1 MNFTRKIDRARQ
13 WAGEKMGAEAKA
25 THTDEFKVLEAEMD
39 IRHEGMER
47 LHKSMNIYTRW
58 LNRHCDAL
66 EDRSR
71 SLPLAHLGRT
81 MSAHAAEL
89 PDTEYSRRLA
99 AMGNANEQLAELQ
112 TTYLD
117 CANATWQQHI
127 EQNLGMMKEYQAAR
141 KKLENRRLA
150 YDATMGKIQKAKKD
164 DIRLEEEMRVNKT
177 KFDDST
183 EDVFQRM
190 QDIREAEQDTTAAL
204 TSFLDAELEYHERA
218 ANELRRIRKSW
229 AAGADSSY
237 ASSQG
242 PDLDRIYSNMSIRSQ
257 PAGQAV
263 RNTVINEE
271 YEGAHSPPVARLA
284 RTMSTRE
291 PPPPPPPPASTRP
304 PIMRSATFE
313 TRNPPVIRAR
323 AASNSFTRN
332 PPPSVAESR
341 SEDIF
346 DDNSIYSGDN
356 TPSWGER
363 SVSPATSYGSFHVN
377 QAAPEV
383 KKAPPPPVN
392 RAKKP
397 PPPPIPRKMSTP
409 GY

>member
-1 MNFTRKIDRARQ
+1 MNFTRKIDRAMQ

-25 THTDEFKVLEAEMD
+25 THTEEFKELESEMD
-39 IRHEGMER
+39 IRHDGMER
-47 LHKSMNIYTRW
+47 LLKSMNIYTRW
-58 LNRHCDAL
+58 LSRHCDAL

-71 SLPLAHLGRT
+71 SMPLAHLGRT

-89 PDTEYSRRLA
+89 PDTDYSRRLA
-99 AMGNANEQLAELQ
+99 SMGNANEQLAELQ

-117 CANATWQQHI
+117 CANGTWQAHI

-141 KKLENRRLA
+141 KKLESRRLA
-150 YDATMGKIQKAKKD
+150 YDATMGKMQKAKKD

-190 QDIREAEQDTTAAL
+190 QDIREAEQDTITAL

-229 AAGADSSY
+229 AAGTEPSY
-237 ASSQG
+237 SPTQRG
-242 PDLDRIYSNMSIRSQ
+242 PDLERIYSNNMPVRSQ
-257 PAGQAV
+257 SV
-263 RNTVINEE
+263 RHSVINEA
-271 YEGAHSPPVARLA
+271 YEGAASPPVARLT
-284 RTMSTRE
+284 RTMTTRE
-291 PPPPPPPPASTRP
+291 PPPPPPPPASSRP
-304 PIMRSATFE
+304 PIMRSATFDS
-313 TRNPPVIRAR
+313 RHPPMIRAR
-323 AASNSFTRN
+323 SASTSFSRMPTT
-332 PPPSVAESR
+332 SVPESR
-341 SEDIF
+341 GEDIF
-346 DDNSIYSGDN
+346 DDNSIYSGDH

-363 SVSPATSYGSFHVN
+363 SVSPATSYGSFNVN
-377 QAAPEV
+377 QLPTES
-383 KKAPPPPVN
+383 KKAPPPVN

-397 PPPPIPRKMSTP
+397 PPPPVPRKLSTP

>member
-1 MNFTRKIDRARQ
+1 
-13 WAGEKMGAEAKA
+13 
-25 THTDEFKVLEAEMD
+25 
-39 IRHEGMER
+39 
-47 LHKSMNIYTRW
+47 
-58 LNRHCDAL
+58 
-66 EDRSR
+66 
-71 SLPLAHLGRT
+71 
-81 MSAHAAEL
+81 
-89 PDTEYSRRLA
+89 
-99 AMGNANEQLAELQ
+99 
-112 TTYLD
+112 
-117 CANATWQQHI
+117 
-127 EQNLGMMKEYQAAR
+127 
-141 KKLENRRLA
+141 
-150 YDATMGKIQKAKKD
+150 MGKIQKAKKD

-304 PIMRSATFE
+304 PIMRSATFDA
-313 TRNPPVIRAR
+313 RNPPVIRAR

>member
-1 MNFTRKIDRARQ
+1 MNFTRKIDRAMQ

-25 THTDEFKVLEAEMD
+25 THTDEFKELESEMD

-47 LHKSMNIYTRW
+47 LLKSMNIYTRW
-58 LNRHCDAL
+58 LSRHCDAL
-66 EDRSR
+66 EDRNR
-71 SLPLAHLGRT
+71 SMPLAHLGRT

-99 AMGNANEQLAELQ
+99 SMGNANEQLAELQ

-117 CANATWQQHI
+117 CANATWQTHI
-127 EQNLGMMKEYQAAR
+127 EQNLSMMKEYQAAR
-141 KKLENRRLA
+141 KKLESRRLA

-164 DIRLEEEMRVNKT
+164 DVRLEEELRVNKT

-190 QDIREAEQDTTAAL
+190 SDIREAEQDTIGAL

-218 ANELRRIRKSW
+218 ANELRRIRKAW
-229 AAGADSSY
+229 AAGGSEPSY
-237 ASSQG
+237 SPTQRGG
-242 PDLDRIYSNMSIRSQ
+242 PDLDRLYTNMPVRSQ
-257 PAGQAV
+257 SV
-263 RNTVINEE
+263 RHSVINEA
-271 YEGAHSPPVARLA
+271 YEGAPPQPVARLT
-284 RTMSTRE
+284 RTMTSRE
-291 PPPPPPPPASTRP
+291 PPPPPPPPASSRP
-304 PIMRSATFE
+304 PMLRSATFDS
-313 TRNPPVIRAR
+313 RQPPVIRAR
-323 AASNSFTRN
+323 AASTSFSRQPT
-332 PPPSVAESR
+332 PSVAESR

-346 DDNSIYSGDN
+346 DDNSIYSGNN

-363 SVSPATSYGSFHVN
+363 SVSPATSYGSFNVN
-377 QAAPEV
+377 QMPIES

>member
-1 MNFTRKIDRARQ
+1 MNFTRKIDRAMQ

-25 THTDEFKVLEAEMD
+25 THTDEFRVLEAEMD

-47 LHKSMNIYTRW
+47 LQKSMSIYTRW

-204 TSFLDAELEYHERA
+204 TSFLDAELEFHERA

-229 AAGADSSY
+229 AAGAESCY

-242 PDLDRIYSNMSIRSQ
+242 PDLERIYSNMSIRSQ

-263 RNTVINEE
+263 RNTVINKE
-271 YEGAHSPPVARLA
+271 YEGAPSPPVARLA

-304 PIMRSATFE
+304 PIMRSATFD

-323 AASNSFTRN
+323 AASNSFSRM

-377 QAAPEV
+377 QVATET
-383 KKAPPPPVN
+383 KKPPPPPVN

>member
-1 MNFTRKIDRARQ
+1 MNFTRKIDRAMQ

-25 THTDEFKVLEAEMD
+25 THTDEFKELESEMD
-39 IRHEGMER
+39 IRHDGMER
-47 LHKSMNIYTRW
+47 LLKSMNIYTRW
-58 LNRHCDAL
+58 LSRHCDAL
-66 EDRSR
+66 EDRNR
-71 SLPLAHLGRT
+71 SMPLAHLGRT

-99 AMGNANEQLAELQ
+99 SMGNANEQLAELQ

-117 CANATWQQHI
+117 CANATWQTHI
-127 EQNLGMMKEYQAAR
+127 EQNLSMMKEYQAAR
-141 KKLENRRLA
+141 KKLESRRLA
-150 YDATMGKIQKAKKD
+150 YDATMGKMQKAKKD
-164 DIRLEEEMRVNKT
+164 DIRLEEELRVNKT

-190 QDIREAEQDTTAAL
+190 SDIREAEQDTIGAL

-218 ANELRRIRKSW
+218 ANELRRIRKAW
-229 AAGADSSY
+229 AAGGSEPSY
-237 ASSQG
+237 SPTQRG
-242 PDLDRIYSNMSIRSQ
+242 RPDLDRLYTNVPVRSQ
-257 PAGQAV
+257 SV
-263 RNTVINEE
+263 RHSVINEA
-271 YEGAHSPPVARLA
+271 YEDAPPQPVARLT
-284 RTMSTRE
+284 RTMTSRE
-291 PPPPPPPPASTRP
+291 PPPPPPPPASSRP
-304 PIMRSATFE
+304 PMLRSATFDS
-313 TRNPPVIRAR
+313 RQPPVIRAR
-323 AASNSFTRN
+323 AASTSFSRT
-332 PPPSVAESR
+332 PAPSVPESR

-346 DDNSIYSGDN
+346 DDNSIYSGNN

-363 SVSPATSYGSFHVN
+363 SVSPATSYGSFNVN
-377 QAAPEV
+377 QMPTES

>member
-1 MNFTRKIDRARQ
+1 MNFTRKIDRAMQ

-25 THTDEFKVLEAEMD
+25 THTDEFRELESEMD

-47 LHKSMNIYTRW
+47 LLKSMNIYTRW
-58 LNRHCDAL
+58 LSRHCDAL
-66 EDRSR
+66 EDRNR

-89 PDTEYSRRLA
+89 SDTEYSRRLA
-99 AMGNANEQLAELQ
+99 SMGNANEQLAELQ

-117 CANATWQQHI
+117 CANATWLQHI
-127 EQNLGMMKEYQAAR
+127 ERNLVMMREYQAAR

-150 YDATMGKIQKAKKD
+150 YDATMGKMQKAKKD
-164 DIRLEEEMRVNKT
+164 DVRLEEELCVNKT

-183 EDVFQRM
+183 EDVYQRM
-190 QDIREAEQDTTAAL
+190 QDIREAEQDTIGAL

-229 AAGADSSY
+229 ATGMAEPSRPPSQGGAD
-237 ASSQG
+237 
-242 PDLDRIYSNMSIRSQ
+242 LERIYSSVSIRSQ
-257 PAGQAV
+257 PL
-263 RNTVINEE
+263 RNTVINEA
-271 YEGAHSPPVARLA
+271 YEGIASSPVCKLT
-284 RTMSTRE
+284 RTMTARE

-304 PIMRSATFE
+304 PILRSATFD
-313 TRNPPVIRAR
+313 TRHPPVVRAR
-323 AASNSFTRN
+323 AASTSFSRMHTTS
-332 PPPSVAESR
+332 SVPESR
-341 SEDIF
+341 GEDIF
-346 DDNSIYSGDN
+346 DDHSFYSGDN

-363 SVSPATSYGSFHVN
+363 SVSPATSYGSLHMNPHV
-377 QAAPEV
+377 AVES

-397 PPPPIPRKMSTP
+397 PPPPVPRKLSTV

>member
-1 MNFTRKIDRARQ
+1 MNFTRKIDRAMQ

-25 THTDEFKVLEAEMD
+25 THTDEFRELEAEMD
-39 IRHEGMER
+39 IRHEGMEH
-47 LHKSMNIYTRW
+47 LLKSMNIYTRW
-58 LNRHCDAL
+58 LSRHCDAL

-71 SLPLAHLGRT
+71 SIPLAHLGKT
-81 MSAHAAEL
+81 MTAHAAEL

-99 AMGNANEQLAELQ
+99 SMGNANEQLAELQ

-117 CANATWQQHI
+117 CANATWLQHI
-127 EQNLGMMKEYQAAR
+127 ERNLAMMKEYQAAR
-141 KKLENRRLA
+141 KKLESRRLA

-164 DIRLEEEMRVNKT
+164 DVRLEEELRVNKT

-183 EDVFQRM
+183 EDVYQRM
-190 QDIREAEQDTTAAL
+190 QDIREAEQDTIGSL

-229 AAGADSSY
+229 AAGMAEPRRP
-237 ASSQG
+237 SSQE
-242 PDLDRIYSNMSIRSQ
+242 DLERIYSSVSIRSQ
-257 PAGQAV
+257 PV
-263 RNTVINEE
+263 RNPVINEA
-271 YEGAHSPPVARLA
+271 YEGTASSSPVCKLT
-284 RTMSTRE
+284 RTMTARE

-304 PIMRSATFE
+304 PILRSATFDA
-313 TRNPPVIRAR
+313 RHPPVVRPR
-323 AASNSFTRN
+323 AASTSFRMNTTS
-332 PPPSVAESR
+332 SVPESR
-341 SEDIF
+341 GEDIF
-346 DDNSIYSGDN
+346 DDNSMYSGDN

-363 SVSPATSYGSFHVN
+363 SVSPATSYGSLHVN
-377 QAAPEV
+377 PQFPVES

-397 PPPPIPRKMSTP
+397 PPPPVPRKLSTV